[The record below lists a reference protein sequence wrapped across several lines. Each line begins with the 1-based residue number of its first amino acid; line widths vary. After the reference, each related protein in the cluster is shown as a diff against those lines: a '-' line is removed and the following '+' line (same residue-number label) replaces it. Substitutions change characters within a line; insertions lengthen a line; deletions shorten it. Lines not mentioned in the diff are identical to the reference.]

1 MMVKAN
7 VSMMAITMAVMMTMR
22 MMVINTGRTSD
33 DTGDSWTRPVILILC
48 NLCKET
54 VNLVAIGNIYRY
66 NIHQKY
72 SGLSRAEESDRTVNT
87 TAS

>member
-1 MMVKAN
+1 
-7 VSMMAITMAVMMTMR
+7 MTMK
-22 MMVINTGRTSD
+22 MMVINTGKTSD

-54 VNLVAIGNIYRY
+54 VNLVAIGNMNRY

-72 SGLSRAEESDRTVNT
+72 EFLHEQENQIGQ
-87 TAS
+87 

>member
-54 VNLVAIGNIYRY
+54 VNLVAIGNINRY
-66 NIHQKY
+66 NIRQKY
-72 SGLSRAEESDRTVNT
+72 FELLHEQENQIGQ
-87 TAS
+87 

>member
-54 VNLVAIGNIYRY
+54 VNLVAIGNINRY

-72 SGLSRAEESDRTVNT
+72 FELLHEQENQIGQ
-87 TAS
+87 

>member
-1 MMVKAN
+1 MMVEAN
-7 VSMMAITMAVMMTMR
+7 VSMMVITMAVMMTMR

-54 VNLVAIGNIYRY
+54 VSSVAIGNINRY

-72 SGLSRAEESDRTVNT
+72 FELLHKQNNQIGQ
-87 TAS
+87 

>member
-1 MMVKAN
+1 MIVKAN
-7 VSMMAITMAVMMTMR
+7 VSMMAITMAVMMTMT
-22 MMVINTGRTSD
+22 MVAINTGRTSD

-54 VNLVAIGNIYRY
+54 VNLVAGGNINRY

-72 SGLSRAEESDRTVNT
+72 FEFLHEQENQIGQ
-87 TAS
+87 

>member
-1 MMVKAN
+1 MIVKAN
-7 VSMMAITMAVMMTMR
+7 VSMMAITMAVLMTMT

-54 VNLVAIGNIYRY
+54 VNSVAGGNINRY

-72 SGLSRAEESDRTVNT
+72 FEFLHEQENQIG
-87 TAS
+87 

>member
-1 MMVKAN
+1 MMVEAN
-7 VSMMAITMAVMMTMR
+7 VSMMAITMAEMMTI
-22 MMVINTGRTSD
+22 MVINTGRTSD

-54 VNLVAIGNIYRY
+54 LNLVAIGNINRY

-72 SGLSRAEESDRTVNT
+72 FELLHEQENQIRQ
-87 TAS
+87 

>member
-1 MMVKAN
+1 MMMVKAN
-7 VSMMAITMAVMMTMR
+7 VSMAITMAVMMT

-54 VNLVAIGNIYRY
+54 VNLVAIGNINRY

-72 SGLSRAEESDRTVNT
+72 FELLYEQENQRGQ
-87 TAS
+87 

>member
-1 MMVKAN
+1 MIVKAN
-7 VSMMAITMAVMMTMR
+7 VSMMAITMAVMMTMT

-54 VNLVAIGNIYRY
+54 VNLVAIGNINRY

-72 SGLSRAEESDRTVNT
+72 FELLHEQENQIGQ
-87 TAS
+87 